1 MKILS
6 STSIQVSK
14 GNQETMKFQTK
25 EILLLLVGSLICFLI
40 CNYLPF
46 LNLSISLSD
55 KHPFF
60 LNVFFVNYTFM
71 GSSLFAL
78 ALILILVFYFKKYR
92 LAGSLFI
99 SVFLAVLFVQIIK
112 NLIHGGA
119 ISWYIERGQYLFFED
134 ESGLGNYYS
143 FPSGYT
149 ATGFAIAS
157 IIAAHHNNAMKVWLM
172 YVGAGILGFSRIYL
186 AQHNLSE
193 VLGGA
198 TIGMAAA
205 FISLKIIQHFRL
217 NFKAIKNTGKHN
229 HSTVFLPGFN
239 WKKAF

>member
-1 MKILS
+1 MKFLP

-14 GNQETMKFQTK
+14 ENQETMKFQTST
-25 EILLLLVGSLICFLI
+25 ILLMLAGSFVCFLI
-40 CNYLPF
+40 CTYLPF
-46 LNLSISLSD
+46 LNFSISLSD

-71 GSSLFAL
+71 GNSLFAF
-78 ALILILVFYFKKYR
+78 ALILLLVFYFKKYR
-92 LAGSLFI
+92 LASSLFI
-99 SVFLAVLFVQIIK
+99 SVLLTVLFVQIIK
-112 NLIHGGA
+112 NLIHGAA

-157 IIAAHHNNAMKVWLM
+157 IMAAQQNNAMKVLLI

-205 FISLKIIQHFRL
+205 FISLNIIQHFGL
-217 NFKAIKNTGKHN
+217 NFKAIKNTGKHTQ
-229 HSTVFLPGFN
+229 STVFLPGFN
-239 WKKAF
+239 GKKAF